1 MKQKC
6 DENLDKMS
14 NLKISQIEKFQI
26 LKFKRMILTESW
38 EWFLNFYPF
47 WKIEQESNQ
56 FE

>member
-38 EWFLNFYPF
+38 E
-47 WKIEQESNQ
+47 
-56 FE
+56 